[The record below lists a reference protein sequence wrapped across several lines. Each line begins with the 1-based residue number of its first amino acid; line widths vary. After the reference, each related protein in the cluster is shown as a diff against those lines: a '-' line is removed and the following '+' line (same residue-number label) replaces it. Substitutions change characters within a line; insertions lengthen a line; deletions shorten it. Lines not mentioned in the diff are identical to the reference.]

1 MPRPR
6 LECLVI
12 LALGLSLAVAS
23 SIFGGTAREVRADD
37 SEDDAEK
44 QEAQARKERYTNW
57 MRTYAEETK
66 VRLAAKDDGEEQLA
80 DLVPRPVF
88 RYSDEQQ
95 RIPDGTLWVWTH
107 HARPV
112 AFQKVEGNNYG
123 QMWTICFTSLSEG
136 LLNVSWPNQR
146 KYASRKPGVTF
157 SPFSQ
162 AEAPADNPRARTAQL
177 KALKDRFAARL
188 IVNDDGNGA
197 ETRTMP
203 KPLFEYSD
211 SETKL
216 PVGAIFGMSSTGTNP
231 DLLLLI
237 EARGDSDGK
246 LRWEYAYA
254 RMTANGVRLR
264 LDDAEIWAE
273 KAVAAAAFENWIY
286 YFLQREFP

>member
-1 MPRPR
+1 MR
-6 LECLVI
+6 LLRHLCRSIVGI
-12 LALGLSLAVAS
+12 SLSSAVA
-23 SIFGGTAREVRADD
+23 IVLFDPLREASRADD
-37 SEDDAEK
+37 SQVESEK
-44 QEAQARKERYTNW
+44 KPADVRRERFTNW

-80 DLVPRPVF
+80 ELVPTPVF

-123 QMWTICFTSLSEG
+123 QKWTICFASLSEG
-136 LLNVSWPNQR
+136 LLNVGWPNNR
-146 KYASRKPGVTF
+146 NYATRKPGVTF
-157 SPFSQ
+157 SPFPG
-162 AEAPADNPRARTAQL
+162 AEPPAANPRARTAQL

-188 IVNDDGNGA
+188 IVNNDGNGA
-197 ETRTMP
+197 EARTMS

-211 SETKL
+211 PETKL

-246 LRWEYAYA
+246 LHWEYAYA

-273 KAVAAAAFENWIY
+273 QAVEAAAFENWIY
-286 YFLQREFP
+286 YFLKRDFP

>member
-1 MPRPR
+1 MRSFR
-6 LECLVI
+6 HVCRGIV
-12 LALGLSLAVAS
+12 LSFAVA
-23 SIFGGTAREVRADD
+23 IVLFDPLREALRADD
-37 SEDDAEK
+37 SQVDSDKQQAE
-44 QEAQARKERYTNW
+44 ARRERFTNW

-66 VRLAAKDDGEEQLA
+66 VRLAAKDDAEEQLA
-80 DLVPRPVF
+80 DLVPGPVF
-88 RYSDEQQ
+88 RYSDVQQ

-123 QMWTICFTSLSEG
+123 QMWTICFASLSEG
-136 LLNVSWPNQR
+136 LLNVSWPSHG

-157 SPFSQ
+157 SPVPR
-162 AEAPADNPRARTAQL
+162 AEAPGDNPRARTAQL
-177 KALKDRFAARL
+177 KELKDRFTARL

-197 ETRTMP
+197 EARTMP

-211 SETKL
+211 PETKL